1 MKHKIIVILSV
12 IFLVSGLLAQQ
23 NSKEPMRILNSDLME
38 GMETESGMM
47 RIYSGNIRLQHGTV
61 NANSDTAYQYF
72 SSNRAELKGR
82 VVITQYDMI
91 LKAPRVFYEGNT
103 GIARADRTISIV
115 DSNVKLTANEGIY
128 NTNNFIADFKGNVR
142 IADDDVVITA
152 NNAKYNRQTMDS
164 EADGK
169 VKVDE
174 DSVVIFSN
182 KLFYHRKTRESKNI
196 GNVLIKGK
204 YNNVYLTGDTVIN
217 VPNIDYTMA
226 SGKPVLF
233 QIDSVSDEGQ
243 WKYDTLNISCDT
255 MESYR
260 EEGKERYRFIN
271 NTEIVRGNLF
281 AKANDAVYFRD
292 NELFFLEGNP
302 VVWFD
307 STQLHAD
314 SIIVYIPD
322 NQIRMIHAFGNALA
336 ISRDD
341 TSNIDRKNQ
350 IVGYSIKLFFHDN
363 KIEKI
368 ESIGNAKSLYFMSSE
383 EGNDGVDRTSCD
395 TLYVYFE
402 DGKPVDVVWLGAV
415 DGEFFPE
422 KMVWDKVKDYFLP
435 NYRWFDEKPKS
446 KKLVY
451 SER

>member
-1 MKHKIIVILSV
+1 
-12 IFLVSGLLAQQ
+12 
-23 NSKEPMRILNSDLME
+23 
-38 GMETESGMM
+38 
-47 RIYSGNIRLQHGTV
+47 
-61 NANSDTAYQYF
+61 
-72 SSNRAELKGR
+72 
-82 VVITQYDMI
+82 MI